1 MIMYERWDVLPDGE
15 REQWVLEPFES
26 VGPLRFGMLI
36 DEVSNILSRRTDDLQ
51 RYSGPC
57 LAEDPYGLVTGR
69 YRSFGLT
76 LYYWDERLRGVSADA
91 LCGPQ
96 VSVEGVALTGRRPSE
111 LGKWLWGRADA
122 LAPAKVL
129 VVMGGGEFCSESL
142 GDGNAEGGR
151 PPGVGGAPPPRG
163 GPPPGGAATYKRK
176 NGGERCGTK

>member
-1 MIMYERWDVLPDGE
+1 MYERWDVLPDGE
-15 REQWVLEPFES
+15 REQWVLEPFEG

-36 DEVSNILSRRTDDLQ
+36 DEVSNTLSRRTGDLQ

-69 YRSFGLT
+69 YRDFGLT

-111 LGKWLWGRADA
+111 LGRWLWDRADA
-122 LAPAKVL
+122 LAPVEELVL
-129 VVMGGGEFCSESL
+129 MGGGEFCSESL
-142 GDGNAEGGR
+142 GLVIGVQRAGDGLLSRPVFFSAEGLPCLHDFLPDEAFRITG
-151 PPGVGGAPPPRG
+151 
-163 GPPPGGAATYKRK
+163 
-176 NGGERCGTK
+176 